1 MICPSCKKENSIES
15 LFCPHCGEKFQSISS
30 EKPIGL
36 GKKIWEML
44 KVGRYI
50 ILACLLA
57 FLAYQYFVY
66 GSVTGEIPIEIS
78 ANEIALAYTENS
90 SNANSK
96 FKDKLVEISGEVV
109 SKGQFSNSSNLYL
122 SLKNYQ
128 NNTEVLINF
137 PSDQQSKVNS
147 IKYGDFITVRGV
159 CIGIVDQDDPAEIS
173 IQIGGKSIDK

>member
-1 MICPSCKKENSIES
+1 MIFTWKNSS
-15 LFCPHCGEKFQSISS
+15 P
-30 EKPIGL
+30 
-36 GKKIWEML
+36 
-44 KVGRYI
+44 
-50 ILACLLA
+50 CLIA

-147 IKYGDFITVRGV
+147 IKYGDFITARGV

>member
-1 MICPSCKKENSIES
+1 MIFTWKNSS
-15 LFCPHCGEKFQSISS
+15 P
-30 EKPIGL
+30 
-36 GKKIWEML
+36 
-44 KVGRYI
+44 
-50 ILACLLA
+50 CLIA

-137 PSDQQSKVNS
+137 PIDQQSKVNS

>member
-15 LFCPHCGEKFQSISS
+15 LFCPHCGEKFQSLSS

-36 GKKIWEML
+36 AKKIWEML
-44 KVGRYI
+44 KVGRYV
-50 ILACLLA
+50 ILACLIA

-96 FKDKLVEISGEVV
+96 FQDKLVEISGEVI

-128 NNTEVLINF
+128 NNTEVLISF
-137 PSDQQSKVNS
+137 PSDHRSLIHS
-147 IKYGDFITVRGV
+147 
-159 CIGIVDQDDPAEIS
+159 S
-173 IQIGGKSIDK
+173 